1 MRVVIKRFEFSDKQT
16 LGELI
21 VYQGKLELFH
31 CKTLELEED
40 TNQVRDDRIPRGEYQ
55 VVKRWSRKFGNHFH
69 ILDVPDR
76 SYILIHAGNYHTQ
89 ILGCV
94 LVGSAHR
101 DINNDGYNDV
111 INSKVTLIKLLNILP
126 SKFKLTI
133 E

>member
-40 TNQVRDDRIPRGEYQ
+40 TNQVRDDCIPRGEYQ